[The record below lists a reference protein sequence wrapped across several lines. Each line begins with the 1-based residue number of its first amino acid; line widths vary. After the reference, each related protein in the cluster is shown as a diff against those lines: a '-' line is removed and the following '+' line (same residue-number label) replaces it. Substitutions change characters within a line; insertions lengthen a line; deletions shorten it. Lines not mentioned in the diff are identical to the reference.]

1 MQGEKEPQLAGLIRR
16 VQLGDADA
24 FARLVQEYSRH
35 VYQTAYAIVRSR
47 PDAEE
52 VTQDVFI
59 KIYRKLHTLKDP
71 NAFPAWVT
79 TITTRIAID
88 RFRQVQRRRSD
99 PLETIE
105 DIAQTRAD
113 PATRP
118 IIEETLDAL
127 SPAHRAIL
135 LLRERDGYE
144 YAEIADILS
153 IPIGTVKSRLAYAKQ
168 AVRKQFGDP
177 DEKENP

>member
-24 FARLVQEYSRH
+24 FSDLVKEYSRH
-35 VYQTAYAIVRSR
+35 VYQTAYTIVRSR
-47 PDAEE
+47 LDAEE

-59 KIYRKLHTLKDP
+59 KVHRKLHTLKDS

-79 TITTRIAID
+79 TITTRLAID
-88 RFRQVQRRRSD
+88 RVRQVQRRRSD

-105 DIAQTRAD
+105 DIAQIRAD

-144 YAEIADILS
+144 YAEIAAILS

-168 AVRKQFGDP
+168 AVRKRFD
-177 DEKENP
+177 DREEDDA